1 MHFLAAAQFGLL
13 ARSSLFNHDVVP
25 STPTVNL
32 TGYGAF
38 SGAKISETLTGSSL
52 PTAVDAWL
60 GIEYALQPVGQRR
73 FWPVEHRPSAFD
85 GVRPAASYG
94 NVCIQDT
101 IYTKNQVQDEACLNF
116 NVYRTSDIPLEEN
129 LPTLVWIHGGS
140 FVLGSAR
147 SMDGASFV
155 ASSKLP
161 IAVVTF
167 NYRLNSLGFLPSKLF
182 AEEGLLNLGLRD
194 QHFLLQFLQDHLE
207 SFGGDP
213 KQITLG
219 GRSAGGHSTGI
230 HYFHNYGEDEG
241 KPLFARAIFQ
251 SGSVTARAFPD
262 IDFPQYKQDFK
273 LYMRY
278 LNCPAG
284 GRSKGEN
291 ALALDCLQQAPVQSI
306 QSISAQMYAEAEQT
320 LSWPFQPTLGG
331 PLLEKPG
338 SKSGAEETFHHL
350 PVITSYVTDEGKYYT
365 PAIHHTNDDLL
376 SFMHVMMPYL
386 NYTDIAL
393 LNELYPDPIRHPDS
407 PWAHSTNATQY
418 NRLSAAWSDMA
429 YICPSRETAFRT
441 STAGVPTW
449 RLHFNTPN
457 YPLEYQAWRGIPHT
471 SDSAYAF
478 DSPGVAFPQT
488 AHIYHAYLASF
499 VATGNP
505 NTARLE
511 GTPEWPNYHAAKT
524 CGADRPKQL
533 IINPGTYT
541 TVEEDSVRIDQC
553 NFWNDLDR
561 AKRLNK

>member
-1 MHFLAAAQFGLL
+1 MHFSAVAQLGLL
-13 ARSSLFNHDVVP
+13 AQNPLSNRDPVS

-32 TGYGAF
+32 SGYGLF
-38 SGAKISETLTGSSL
+38 SGVKINEALSGSPL
-52 PTAVDAWL
+52 PAAVDAWL
-60 GIEYALQPVGQRR
+60 GIDYALQPVGQRR
-73 FWPVEHRPSAFD
+73 FRPVEHRPSAFHEI
-85 GVRPAASYG
+85 RPAASYG
-94 NVCIQDT
+94 NVCVQDT
-101 IYTKNQVQDEACLNF
+101 IYTTGQVQDEACLNF
-116 NVYRTSDIPLEEN
+116 NIYRTSGVPIEEK

-140 FVLGSAR
+140 FVLGSGR

-182 AEEGLLNLGLRD
+182 EEEGLLNLGLRD
-194 QHFLLQFLQDHLE
+194 QHFMLKFLQDHLE
-207 SFGGDP
+207 SFGADP
-213 KQITLG
+213 KQVTLG

-262 IDFPQYKQDFK
+262 SNFPQYKKDFER
-273 LYMRY
+273 YMRY
-278 LNCPAG
+278 LGCPTGRTEG
-284 GRSKGEN
+284 GN
-291 ALALDCLQQAPVQSI
+291 ALALDCLRRASI
-306 QSISAQMYAEAEQT
+306 HDIQHISAEMYGESEQT

-331 PLLEKPG
+331 PLLERPG
-338 SKSGAEETFHHL
+338 SQSGVEGTFHHL
-350 PVITSYVTDEGKYYT
+350 PAITSYVTDEGKFYT
-365 PAIHHTNDDLL
+365 PAIHNTNDDFL
-376 SFMHVMMPYL
+376 SFMYAMSPYL

-393 LNELYPDPIRHPDS
+393 LNELYPDPTRHPDS
-407 PWAHSTNATQY
+407 PWANSPNSTQY

-457 YPLEYQAWRGIPHT
+457 HPLEYQAWRGIPHT
-471 SDSAYAF
+471 SDSAYAY

-505 NTARLE
+505 NSARLE
-511 GTPEWPNYHAAKT
+511 GTPEWPQYLASET
-524 CGADRPKQL
+524 CGVARPKQL
-533 IINPGTYT
+533 LINPGVYT
-541 TVEEDSVRIDQC
+541 TVEEDSVRISQC
-553 NFWNDLDR
+553 EFWNDLDR

>member
-1 MHFLAAAQFGLL
+1 MHFSAVAQLGLL
-13 ARSSLFNHDVVP
+13 AQNPLPNHDPVSP
-25 STPTVNL
+25 TPTVNL
-32 TGYGAF
+32 SGYGLF
-38 SGAKISETLTGSSL
+38 SGVKINEALSGSSL
-52 PTAVDAWL
+52 PAAVDAWL
-60 GIEYALQPVGQRR
+60 GIDYALQPVGQQR
-73 FWPVEHRPSAFD
+73 FRPVEHRPSAFH
-85 GVRPAASYG
+85 GTRSAASYG
-94 NVCIQDT
+94 NVCVQDT
-101 IYTKNQVQDEACLNF
+101 IYTTGQVQDEACLNF
-116 NVYRTSDIPLEEN
+116 NVYRTSGVPIEEK

-140 FVLGSAR
+140 FVLGSGK

-182 AEEGLLNLGLRD
+182 EEEGLLNLGLRD
-194 QHFLLQFLQDHLE
+194 QHFMLKFLQDHLE
-207 SFGGDP
+207 SFGADP

-241 KPLFARAIFQ
+241 RPLLARAIFQ

-262 IDFPQYKQDFK
+262 SNFPQYKKDFER
-273 LYMRY
+273 YMRY
-278 LNCPAG
+278 LDCPTGKTEG
-284 GRSKGEN
+284 GN
-291 ALALDCLQQAPVQSI
+291 ALALDCLRRASI
-306 QSISAQMYAEAEQT
+306 HDIQHISAEMYGEAEQT
-320 LSWPFQPTLGG
+320 LSWPFQPALGG
-331 PLLEKPG
+331 PLLERPG
-338 SKSGAEETFHHL
+338 SRSGAEGTFHHL
-350 PVITSYVTDEGKYYT
+350 PAITSYVTDEGKFYT
-365 PAIHHTNDDLL
+365 PATHRTNDDFL
-376 SFMHVMMPYL
+376 SFMYDMSPYL

-393 LNELYPDPIRHPDS
+393 LNELYPDPTRHPDS
-407 PWAHSTNATQY
+407 PWANSPNSTQY

-457 YPLEYQAWRGIPHT
+457 HPLEYQAWRGIPHT
-471 SDSAYAF
+471 SDSAYAY

-505 NTARLE
+505 NSARLE
-511 GTPEWPNYHAAKT
+511 GTPEWPQYQASET
-524 CGADRPKQL
+524 CGAARPKQL
-533 IINPGTYT
+533 LINPGIYT
-541 TVEEDSVRIDQC
+541 TVEEDSVRIEQC
-553 NFWNDLDR
+553 EFWNDLDR

>member
-1 MHFLAAAQFGLL
+1 MHFSAVAQFGLL
-13 ARSSLFNHDVVP
+13 AQNPLSSHNAVS

-32 TGYGAF
+32 SDYGLF
-38 SGAKISETLTGSSL
+38 SGVKISEALSGSSL
-52 PTAVDAWL
+52 PAVVDGWL
-60 GIEYALQPVGQRR
+60 GIDYALQPVGQRR
-73 FWPVEHRPSAFD
+73 FRPVEHRPSAFN
-85 GVRPAASYG
+85 GTRPAASYG
-94 NVCIQDT
+94 NACIQDP
-101 IYTKNQVQDEACLNF
+101 IYTTGQVQDEACLNF
-116 NVYRTSDIPLEEN
+116 NVYRTSGIPVGKK

-140 FVLGSAR
+140 FVLGSGR
-147 SMDGASFV
+147 SFDGASFV

-182 AEEGLLNLGLRD
+182 EEEGLLNLGLRD
-194 QHFLLQFLQDHLE
+194 QHFMLNFLQDHLE

-219 GRSAGGHSTGI
+219 GRSAGAHSTGI

-241 KPLFARAIFQ
+241 KPLLARAIFQ

-262 IDFPQYKQDFK
+262 IDFPQYKQDFER
-273 LYMRY
+273 YMRY
-278 LNCPAG
+278 LNCPTG
-284 GRSKGEN
+284 GRNEGDN
-291 ALALDCLQQAPVQSI
+291 ALALDCLRRAPI
-306 QSISAQMYAEAEQT
+306 NDIRNISAKIYAEAEQT

-331 PLLEKPG
+331 PLLERPG
-338 SKSGAEETFHHL
+338 SKSGAEGTFHHL
-350 PVITSYVTDEGKYYT
+350 PAITSYVTDEGKYYT
-365 PAIHHTNDDLL
+365 PAIHHTNDDFL
-376 SFMHVMMPYL
+376 SFIHAMSPYL

-393 LNELYPDPIRHPDS
+393 LNELYPDPTQHPNS
-407 PWAHSTNATQY
+407 PWANSPNSTQY

-457 YPLEYQAWRGIPHT
+457 HPLEYQAWRGIPHT
-471 SDSAYAF
+471 SDSAYAY
-478 DSPGVAFPQT
+478 DSPKVPFPQT

-505 NTARLE
+505 NSARLE
-511 GTPEWPNYHAAKT
+511 GTPEWPQYHASET
-524 CGADRPKQL
+524 CLADRPKQL
-533 IINPGTYT
+533 IINPGVYT

-553 NFWNDLDR
+553 EFWNDLDR